1 MGPAT
6 KGAFWEMTAVPD
18 IRRQCEFLAGHL
30 ATLIK
35 PAAKPTAPLA
45 PATVA

>member
-1 MGPAT
+1 MT

-30 ATLIK
+30 AALVTAPPAQAATVV
-35 PAAKPTAPLA
+35 PAARYA
-45 PATVA
+45 